1 MKFYFTGIQHL
12 HDGSEAVF
20 PALGYETKDAYLA
33 KYHQEMNYAMAATD
47 VLDGLS
53 VIVFDSTGAIVLQD
67 HWMRTVNGVEIAI
80 DPVEGTN
87 S

>member
-1 MKFYFTGIQHL
+1 MYYFTGIQHQ
-12 HDGSEAVF
+12 HGGGEAVF
-20 PALGYETKDAYLA
+20 PALGYKTKDAYLA

-53 VIVFDSTGAIVLQD
+53 VIVFDSTGVIVLQD
-67 HWMRTVNGVEIAI
+67 HWMREKVSTPSE
-80 DPVEGTN
+80 DTN